1 MGGVSSAPRGLSL
14 RHYTSSLG
22 EEHGTV
28 TERVLH
34 WRHLDSRPGSTP
46 DKQDCPFQNS
56 VILSIKKII
65 LPVRIIAR
73 IKSDNVRESVLE
85 TLQLGT
91 YKCKALREQS
101 PHLTKPL
108 TPPQQVYEV
117 VRPLVS
123 LLDTQRDGLQNYE
136 ALLGLTNLSGRSDK
150 LR

>member
-1 MGGVSSAPRGLSL
+1 MAGVVSSVPRGLSPH
-14 RHYTSSLG
+14 HYTSSLG

-28 TERVLH
+28 TGKVMH

-65 LPVRIIAR
+65 LPVRI
-73 IKSDNVRESVLE
+73 KSDNVRESVLE

-101 PHLTKPL
+101 PYLTKPL